1 MIRITGSIS
10 GRVQRVGYRAKVISL
25 AKDLGL
31 AGFIQNRPDGKTLV
45 IAESEKKGD
54 LERFASAIRIKN
66 GLIDVENI
74 ALEYSPGSGEYST
87 FRKITGPDEVGER
100 LDDGIEILKE
110 LVVGLG
116 NLTTITKDGFENLNG
131 KVESINGKIEN
142 IDGKMGQ
149 MLEKQDRM
157 LDKQDQMLDKQDQ
170 MLDKQDQMLD
180 KQDESVELLK
190 GVKDDTSAIRNGF
203 RRSEGSNLEEKY
215 EKLSRE
221 VADKRSAFRR

>member
-45 IAESEKKGD
+45 IAESENKGD

-66 GLIDVENI
+66 ALIDVENI

-157 LDKQDQMLDKQDQ
+157 LDKQDQMLE
-170 MLDKQDQMLD
+170 

-221 VADKRSAFRR
+221 VADIKGQHFGDKGQVS

>member
-66 GLIDVENI
+66 ALIDVENM

-157 LDKQDQMLDKQDQ
+157 LDKQDRMLDKQDQ
-170 MLDKQDQMLD
+170 MLE

-221 VADKRSAFRR
+221 VADIKGQHFGDKGQVS

>member
-45 IAESEKKGD
+45 IAESENKGD

-66 GLIDVENI
+66 DLIDVENI

-157 LDKQDQMLDKQDQ
+157 LDKQDQMLDKQD
-170 MLDKQDQMLD
+170 
-180 KQDESVELLK
+180 ESVELLK

>member
-1 MIRITGSIS
+1 MIRLTASIS
-10 GRVQRVGYRAKVISL
+10 GRVQRVGYRGKVVSL
-25 AKDLGL
+25 ANELGL
-31 AGFIQNRPDGKTLV
+31 AGFVQNRPDGKTLV
-45 IAESEKKGD
+45 IAESERKGD

-66 GLIDVENI
+66 ALIDVENM

-116 NLTTITKDGFENLNG
+116 NLTTITKDGFEKLNGKAENLNG
-131 KVESINGKIEN
+131 KM
-142 IDGKMGQ
+142 DM
-149 MLEKQDRM
+149 MLG
-157 LDKQDQMLDKQDQ
+157 KQDQMLE
-170 MLDKQDQMLD
+170 

-190 GVKDDTSAIRNGF
+190 GVKDDTSAIRNGL

-215 EKLSRE
+215 EKLSRDVAEIKVGVSE
-221 VADKRSAFRR
+221 VKAKVS

>member
-45 IAESEKKGD
+45 IAESENKGD

-157 LDKQDQMLDKQDQ
+157 LDKQDQMLE
-170 MLDKQDQMLD
+170 

>member
-45 IAESEKKGD
+45 IAESENKGD

-157 LDKQDQMLDKQDQ
+157 LDKQDQMLDKQD
-170 MLDKQDQMLD
+170 
-180 KQDESVELLK
+180 ESVELLK